1 MPLADMARRASE
13 LGVSGQP
20 VVLVC
25 KTDRRSARAQLI
37 YSPQVCGRSP
47 ACGVVRMDGI
57 NAVCHWSSHVGF
69 AARPGQSVA
78 SVLVLLDKDADKEEI
93 TVMTEI
99 PEIYLDLLLQKKA
112 FAHLAT
118 VMPDGSPQN
127 TPVWFDYTDGMI
139 RVNSARGRTKVRNMR
154 LGAKVALSIM
164 DPDNSDRYVQ
174 LRGTVTRV
182 REDEV
187 AAAHIDSLAHKYLG
201 LDKNPYAK
209 AGDVRV
215 MFEITVFSV
224 QGMS

>member
-1 MPLADMARRASE
+1 LSGPCPVKSTLPTI
-13 LGVSGQP
+13 GVSKETTP
-20 VVLVC
+20 V
-25 KTDRRSARAQLI
+25 
-37 YSPQVCGRSP
+37 
-47 ACGVVRMDGI
+47 
-57 NAVCHWSSHVGF
+57 
-69 AARPGQSVA
+69 
-78 SVLVLLDKDADKEEI
+78 
-93 TVMTEI
+93 TEI
-99 PEIYLDLLLQKKA
+99 PDIYLDLLLQKKA

-118 VMPDGSPQN
+118 VMADGSPQN
-127 TPVWFDYTDGMI
+127 TPVWFDYTDGKI

-187 AAAHIDSLAHKYLG
+187 AAAHIDHLAHKYLG
-201 LDKNPYAK
+201 VDKNPYAK
-209 AGDVRV
+209 PDDVRV